1 VTELLFYILQ
11 QEYLQ
16 DFQEFRN
23 KSIIMKNM

>member
-11 QEYLQ
+11 QECLQ